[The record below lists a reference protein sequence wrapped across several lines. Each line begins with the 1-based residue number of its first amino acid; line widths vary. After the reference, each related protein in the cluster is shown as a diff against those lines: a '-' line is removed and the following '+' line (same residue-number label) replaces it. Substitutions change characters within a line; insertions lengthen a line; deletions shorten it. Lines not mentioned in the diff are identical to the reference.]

1 MTRHAKVDARDSS
14 TRSGLHS
21 AVTLRAL
28 DSDFV
33 HVMNFVWEVDRLL
46 RLGFD
51 VKEMLGC
58 VRKRAV
64 RRREDR

>member
-1 MTRHAKVDARDSS
+1 MTRHAKVDARNSS

-21 AVTLRAL
+21 AVTLGAL

-51 VKEMLGC
+51 AKEMLGG
-58 VRKRAV
+58 VRKRGV
-64 RRREDR
+64 RCREYR